1 MNRTNILLMF
11 IILAIIIAALWIGS
25 KSASK
30 TVFVDKHGNHHH
42 QHNLGPGGELQPI
55 HTIFINKDSNHHQH
69 NLGPGGT
76 QHMLGPGGTQHM
88 LGPGGTQPML

>member
-1 MNRTNILLMF
+1 MNSTNILLMF

-30 TVFVDKHGNHHH
+30 TVFVDKHGNHHHH

-88 LGPGGTQPML
+88 L